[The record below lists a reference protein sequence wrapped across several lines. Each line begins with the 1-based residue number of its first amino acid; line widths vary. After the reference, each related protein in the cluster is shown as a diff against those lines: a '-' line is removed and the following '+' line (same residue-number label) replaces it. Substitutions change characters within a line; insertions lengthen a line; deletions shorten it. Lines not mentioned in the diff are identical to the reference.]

1 MEILEFSELT
11 DLKSQTE
18 CERAK
23 LICFYNY
30 KESGINSISM
40 KKLSDLM
47 EQFGFS
53 KPNSS
58 RLKEKLTKGKE
69 KTMLVKA
76 NDEMEMI
83 PIICQ
88 ELERKLGS
96 AWVDTVTISSNS
108 ELIDEIKFCGKKP
121 YIDQIIKQ
129 INFVYANNCYD
140 ACAVLLRRLFEILLI
155 LAYKRNGIE
164 ADITNAQGQHL
175 MLEGIVKNA
184 KNNATLNIS
193 SRVSKNF
200 DAFREV
206 GNNSA
211 HSITYTASKK
221 DIDDIKINYRVM
233 LDELYDKASLT

>member
-1 MEILEFSELT
+1 MEIIEFTELT
-11 DLKSQTE
+11 DLKNQTE
-18 CERAK
+18 YERAK
-23 LICFYNY
+23 LVCFYNY
-30 KESGINSISM
+30 KETGMNSVSL
-40 KKLSDLM
+40 KLLCDIM
-47 EQFGFS
+47 QQFGFS
-53 KPNSS
+53 RPNSS
-58 RLKEKLTKGKE
+58 RLKEKLTKGKG

-76 NDEMEMI
+76 NGELEII

-88 ELERKLGS
+88 ELERELGN
-96 AWVDTVTISSNS
+96 AWEDTVSIDSNS

-140 ACAVLLRRLFEILLI
+140 ACAILMRRLFEILLV
-155 LAYKRNGIE
+155 LAYQRNGIE
-164 ADITNAQGQHL
+164 SDITNSQGQHF

-184 KNNATLNIS
+184 KNNTTLNIS
-193 SRVSKNF
+193 SRVCKNF

-221 DIDDIKINYRVM
+221 DIDDIKISYRVM
-233 LDELYDKASLT
+233 LDELYDKAGLI